1 MILFRH
7 DQRAVRQM
15 QRSELRIRELRLNRI
30 RHLLAESDLTLTEI
44 AAQTGYSSK
53 IALSAA
59 FRASDGMSPGAYRKK
74 TRRQSE
80 QGKFLLE

>member
-1 MILFRH
+1 MLNRLFRRYLH
-7 DQRAVRQM
+7 QSALDY
-15 QRSELRIRELRLNRI
+15 LRELRLNRI

-44 AAQTGYSSK
+44 AAQTGYSSQ

-59 FRASDGMSPGAYRKK
+59 FRASDGMSPGEYRKK